1 MQPTT
6 NRTTLEL
13 SRGSI
18 FISRPRFEL
27 HATTASGLPF
37 LAFDKCRKG
46 ADLEL
51 WGFGLYVVISR
62 KG

>member
-1 MQPTT
+1 MQMTT
-6 NRTTLEL
+6 NRSTLEL

-27 HATTASGLPF
+27 HATTDSGLSF
-37 LAFDKCRKG
+37 LAFDKFRKG

-51 WGFGLYVVISR
+51 WGFGFYVVISR